1 MPTTFSLV
9 YYACAVPG
17 LGRRAVKRLGR
28 GDTKTQFD
36 GLLNAEAVRLDGPAE
51 FQHVS
56 RGFMKGEGAFG
67 AVLVEGSDGSRR
79 FPLPTDFILPSSPVA
94 PVAPAAMPAA
104 VVSVSLP
111 SAAGDLLLIARIRSQ
126 AAGHKVRSSDVAEAL
141 GTTKEAVKAAI
152 ATTDSGVKMG
162 KFGFLELLPAEAS
175 NPLLD

>member
-1 MPTTFSLV
+1 MSTTFSLV

-111 SAAGDLLLIARIRSQ
+111 SATGDPLIERIRAHV
-126 AAGHKVRSSDVAEAL
+126 AANKGRSSDVAEAL
-141 GTTKEAVKAAI
+141 GTTKELIKTAI
-152 ATTDSGVKMG
+152 AATDSGVKMG
-162 KFGFLELLPAEAS
+162 KFGFLELLPAEAP